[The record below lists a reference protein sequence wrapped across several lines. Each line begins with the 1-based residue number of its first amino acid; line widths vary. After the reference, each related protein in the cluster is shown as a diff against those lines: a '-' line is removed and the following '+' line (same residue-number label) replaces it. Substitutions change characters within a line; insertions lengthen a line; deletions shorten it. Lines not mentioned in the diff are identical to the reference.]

1 VNKQALLQLFLQDER
16 ALERLAGAMA
26 TAMPEASPL
35 VVYLEGDLGTGK
47 TTFARA
53 LLRCMGEAGPV
64 RSPTYGLMAEY
75 ATPAGR
81 VLHLDLYRIQ
91 DPSELT
97 QLGLGD
103 YFAGSRLWL
112 IEWPDRAAGRLP
124 ASDIRL
130 RLSVKE
136 PGRQVEIEPTSEP
149 GRRWM
154 EAVSAG
160 RFS

>member
-1 VNKQALLQLFLQDER
+1 VTDKVYLQDEA
-16 ALERLAGAMA
+16 ALEQLAAL
-26 TAMPEASPL
+26 TAKAIPEVPHPL

-53 LLRCMGEAGPV
+53 LLRSMGEKGPV

-81 VLHLDLYRIQ
+81 VVHLDLYRIL
-91 DPSELT
+91 DPAELI

-103 YFAGSRLWL
+103 HFAGSRLWL
-112 IEWPDRAAGRLP
+112 VEWPDRAAGRLP

-130 RLSVKE
+130 RLEVRE
-136 PGRQVEIEPTSEP
+136 PGRSVEIVPTSEA
-149 GRRWM
+149 GQQW
-154 EAVSAG
+154 AACITAG
-160 RFS
+160 RVS

>member
-1 VNKQALLQLFLQDER
+1 VSHRPAVKMHLQDEP
-16 ALERLAGAMA
+16 ALEQLARAA
-26 TAMPEASPL
+26 ANAMPDASPL

-53 LLRCMGEAGPV
+53 LLRSMGEAGPV

-91 DPSELT
+91 DPAELA

-103 YFAGSRLWL
+103 YLAGSRLWL
-112 IEWPDRAAGRLP
+112 IEWPERAAGRLP

-130 RLSVKE
+130 RLAVQE
-136 PGRQVEIEPTSEP
+136 PGRGVEIEPTSLA
-149 GRRWM
+149 GQRWV
-154 EAVSAG
+154 AAISAG

>member
-1 VNKQALLQLFLQDER
+1 MTSKVYLQDEA
-16 ALERLAGAMA
+16 ALEELAAV
-26 TAMPEASPL
+26 TAKAIPQVSRPL

-53 LLRCMGEAGPV
+53 LLRSLGETGPV

-91 DPSELT
+91 DPAELV

-103 YFAGSRLWL
+103 HLAGSRLWL
-112 IEWPDRAAGRLP
+112 IEWPDRAVGRLP

-130 RLSVKE
+130 RLAVQES
-136 PGRQVEIEPTSEP
+136 GRSAEIVPTSEA
-149 GRRWM
+149 GQQW
-154 EAVSAG
+154 AVSITAD
-160 RFS
+160 RVS

>member
-1 VNKQALLQLFLQDER
+1 MER
-16 ALERLAGAMA
+16 FADMA
-26 TAMPEASPL
+26 ARAMPGDSPL
-35 VVYLEGDLGTGK
+35 VVHLQGDLGTGK

-53 LLRCMGEAGPV
+53 LLRSLGEIGPV

-91 DPSELT
+91 DPAELT

-103 YFAGSRLWL
+103 YLAGSRLWL
-112 IEWPDRAAGRLP
+112 IEWPERATGRLP
-124 ASDIRL
+124 ASDL
-130 RLSVKE
+130 RLHLAVKE
-136 PGRQVEIEPTSEP
+136 SGRQVEIEPTSEA
-149 GRRWM
+149 GMRW
-154 EAVSAG
+154 AAAISAG